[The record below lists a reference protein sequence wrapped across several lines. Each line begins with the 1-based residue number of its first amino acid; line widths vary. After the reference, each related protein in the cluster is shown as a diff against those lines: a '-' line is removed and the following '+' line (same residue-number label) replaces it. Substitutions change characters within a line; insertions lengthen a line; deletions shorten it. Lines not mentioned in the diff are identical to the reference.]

1 MAKILLVEDDNSFS
15 LVLENF
21 LKRQGNDIV
30 TTTKVKDSIQALE
43 QDQFDLL
50 LLDYRLPDGTGIDIL
65 QHEIQVNA
73 RIPAIMMT
81 SFHDIKTAVKAVR
94 CGAFDYITK
103 PVNPDELLMVMR
115 EALTKKEQKKTPAP
129 TSFDK
134 TFIEGESEVATLL
147 YQHIRLVAPTDMS
160 VIIQGESGTGKEHI
174 ARTIHQNSKRTDK
187 PFVAV
192 DCGALSNELALSELF
207 GHVKGA
213 FTGALQDREGHF
225 VAANGG
231 TLFLDEIGNL
241 SYEIQVKLL
250 RALQERI
257 VQPAGSNKQY
267 KVDVRIIVA
276 TNEDLISAV
285 RNGTFRQD
293 LYHRLNEFTIKVP
306 PLRERENDLDIFL
319 QHFIQQSGSELG
331 KTIKGVDAA
340 VHKLFHNYDWP
351 GNLRELKN
359 IIKRAVL
366 LAETPYITI
375 DCLPEEMQWNTSGQE
390 EIQQNNSDLK
400 ALQAANEKEMILKTL
415 QQVHYNK
422 SKAARLLHIDRKT
435 LYYKMSKYKIEG

>member
-1 MAKILLVEDDNSFS
+1 MNILLVEDDSSFV

-21 LKRQGNDIV
+21 LKRQGHQV
-30 TTTKVKDSIQALE
+30 TATSNVKDSIKVLQKS
-43 QDQFDLL
+43 QYDLL

-65 QHEIQVNA
+65 QHEVQVNA

-81 SFHDIKTAVKAVR
+81 SFHDIKTAVKAMR
-94 CGAFDYITK
+94 CGAFDFITK
-103 PVNPDELLMVMR
+103 PVNPDELLMIMR
-115 EALTKKEQKKTPAP
+115 DALTQKNQQEQQ

-134 TFIEGESEVATLL
+134 KFIEGTSEAATML

-174 ARTIHQNSKRTDK
+174 ARTIHRLSKRSTG
-187 PFVAV
+187 PFVAI
-192 DCGALSNELALSELF
+192 DCGALSNDLASSELF

-213 FTGALQDREGHF
+213 FTGALNDREGHF
-225 VAANGG
+225 VTAGGG

-257 VQPAGSNKQY
+257 IQPTGSNKQI
-267 KVDVRIIVA
+267 KVDVRVIVA
-276 TNEDLISAV
+276 TNEDLPNAV
-285 RNGTFRQD
+285 KNGGFRQD

-306 PLRERENDLDIFL
+306 SLKQRKEDLTE
-319 QHFIQQSGSELG
+319 FIQYFIQEANKELD
-331 KTIKGVDAA
+331 KSIKGLDKEVT
-340 VHKLFHNYDWP
+340 HLFHHYEWP

-359 IIKRAVL
+359 IIKRSVL
-366 LAETPYITI
+366 LSQGDLITEE
-375 DCLPEEMQWNTSGQE
+375 CLPEDMLWEAEEEEFQQESNQNLKVMQAT
-390 EIQQNNSDLK
+390 
-400 ALQAANEKEMILKTL
+400 NEKEMILKTL
-415 QQVHYNK
+415 QEVKFNK

-435 LYYKMSKYKIEG
+435 LYYKMSKYNIDP

>member
-1 MAKILLVEDDNSFS
+1 MNILLVEDDSSFV

-21 LKRQGNDIV
+21 LKRQGHQV
-30 TTTKVKDSIQALE
+30 TTTANVKDSIKAVQKS
-43 QDQFDLL
+43 QYDLL

-65 QHEIQVNA
+65 QHEVQVNA

-81 SFHDIKTAVKAVR
+81 SFHDIKTAVKAMR
-94 CGAFDYITK
+94 CGAFDFITK
-103 PVNPDELLMVMR
+103 PVNPDELLMIMR
-115 EALTKKEQKKTPAP
+115 EALTQKNQEEQQ

-134 TFIEGESEVATLL
+134 KFIEGSSEAATML

-174 ARTIHQNSKRTDK
+174 ARTIHRLSKRHAG
-187 PFVAV
+187 PFVAI
-192 DCGALSNELALSELF
+192 DCGALSNDLASSELF

-213 FTGALQDREGHF
+213 FTGALNDREGHF
-225 VAANGG
+225 VTAGGG

-257 VQPAGSNKQY
+257 IQPTGSNKQI
-267 KVDVRIIVA
+267 KVDVRVIVA
-276 TNEDLISAV
+276 TNEDLPNAV
-285 RNGTFRQD
+285 KNGGFRQD

-306 PLRERENDLDIFL
+306 SLKQRKEDL
-319 QHFIQQSGSELG
+319 HEFIQYFIQEANNELG
-331 KTIKGVDAA
+331 KSIKGTDKEVT
-340 VHKLFHNYDWP
+340 HLFHHYEWP

-359 IIKRAVL
+359 IIKRSVL
-366 LAETPYITI
+366 LSQTDLITEE
-375 DCLPEEMQWNTSGQE
+375 CLPEDMLWEAEEEEFQQESNQNLKLMQ
-390 EIQQNNSDLK
+390 
-400 ALQAANEKEMILKTL
+400 AVNEKEMILRTL
-415 QQVHYNK
+415 QEVKFNK

-435 LYYKMSKYKIEG
+435 LYYKMSKYNIDH